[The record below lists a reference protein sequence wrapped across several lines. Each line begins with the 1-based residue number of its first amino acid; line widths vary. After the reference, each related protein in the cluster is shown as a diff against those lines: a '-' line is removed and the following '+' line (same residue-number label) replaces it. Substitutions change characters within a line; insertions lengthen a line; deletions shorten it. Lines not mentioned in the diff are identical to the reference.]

1 MKILS
6 LTWKNLN
13 SLYGQWSIDFTHPE
27 YESDG
32 IFALVGPTGAGKS
45 TILDAICL
53 ALYGQTPRLGKI
65 TKSGNEIMSRN
76 TGECFSEVV
85 FKSSQGTFRC
95 TWGQHRARKRADGN
109 LLEAHHEIS
118 DALSGKPLETKKSLV
133 PSVIEEKTGMDF
145 DRFRRSIL
153 LAQGNFDTFLKADA
167 EQKSKIL
174 EQITGTQIYS
184 TISQKVYE
192 RLKGEKQS
200 LDLLNQSISGITLLT
215 DEEYQVISTQISQLQ
230 DQEKSITT
238 KVLSLN
244 RAIQWLQD
252 IGEIEKELESFE
264 GKKTQL
270 LGEKEAFK
278 ENYTKL
284 DKALRAGKIDAMYQL
299 LHSKRET
306 QKRELLELHSKK
318 AEQEVLQEKIKE
330 INKALKER
338 EAERGILTSEIE
350 RQKPIIKK
358 VRILNQS
365 LAAVEKQHIAV
376 VQTIEELEET
386 LKGEKSQLSSFIN
399 ERSQVEETQA
409 TKKSYLQEHQEDE
422 KLIHS
427 LSGLKEQINSLQL
440 KLRHLKTLEKNLKEL
455 FLDEF
460 RKSLVVM
467 RTQQSLFE
475 LKESLTNLKTQMR
488 EKEILR
494 SNLLGEKQLREYK
507 AEKDHLQR
515 EQILLAKIEQL
526 EDERVHLIEGNPCP
540 LCGSLTHPFSDHTQ
554 LPEDENEKAI
564 ETLTTL
570 ITNCEQLDEEIR
582 VLNEKINLILQDVK
596 NGMLSENR
604 EKDSLHAT
612 YKKNEEAMQ
621 DILEERS
628 NINTSKASILDQLA
642 PYHIDSIEDNSETI
656 LSTLELLL
664 QAYNSAQESL
674 HKSSDVLHEIESKIS
689 STTKTIELYEKNLEE
704 HKKSERLLQGE
715 YSSLASERKTL
726 YGTKDPDDE
735 ELLLEAKL
743 QKAKEREEDTRNNF
757 STLQKE
763 DVACETTID
772 SLTVNSTQRASE
784 LTKDEEQFI
793 KSLCSLNFKNEEDFL
808 DSRLS
813 SDTIEALTNEEKRLE
828 TKSTEI
834 SARIESC
841 TQRLAQQRQKEL
853 TKESLESLI
862 NQVSEQQFLLDG
874 LKENISTEKFK
885 LLENEQA
892 KERVKE
898 RAEEIAK
905 QQKEVEKWEK
915 LSSLIGSADGKKFRN
930 YAQGLTFDVMISHA
944 NDQLKRMNDRYILS
958 RDPNQVLELNV
969 IDNYQGGEVRST
981 KNLSGGESFIISL
994 SLALGLSQMASKKV
1008 RVDSL
1013 FLDEGFGTLD
1023 DNALDSALETLS
1035 TLQQEGKII
1044 GIISHVSLLKE
1055 RINTK
1060 IVVTPTTGGK
1070 SLLEGPGITRG

>member
-1 MKILS
+1 VKILS

-95 TWGQHRARKRADGN
+95 TWGQHRARKRSEGN

-118 DALSGKPLETKKSLV
+118 DALSGKPIETKKSLV

-252 IGEIEKELESFE
+252 IGEIEQELESFE
-264 GKKTQL
+264 GKRTQL

-278 ENYTKL
+278 KNYTKL

-318 AEQEVLQEKIKE
+318 AEQKVLQEKIKE

-338 EAERGILTSEIE
+338 EEEREILSSEIE

-358 VRILNQS
+358 VRVLDQS

-376 VQTIEELEET
+376 VQTIEVLEKT

-409 TKKSYLQEHQEDE
+409 TKKNYLQEHQEDE

-440 KLRHLKTLEKNLKEL
+440 KLKHLKTLEKNLKEF

-507 AEKDHLQR
+507 ADKDHLQR

-604 EKDSLHAT
+604 EKDSLQAT
-612 YKKNEEAMQ
+612 YKKSEEAMQ

-674 HKSSDVLHEIESKIS
+674 HKNSDVLHEIESKIS

-757 STLQKE
+757 SNLQKE
-763 DVACETTID
+763 DVACETTIG

-793 KSLCSLNFKNEEDFL
+793 KSLSSLNFKNEEDFL

-834 SARIESC
+834 SAHIESC